1 MVTSR
6 RTGGCL
12 GWSCLVSP
20 ASAAASPRD
29 TACLCPRY
37 SERTPVASEERA
49 RERPVQPPSPP
60 PVPASPAATWGAYAA
75 SVFVTPQ
82 IEFAVSH
89 TSFLPFSREWDR
101 KELFTRIPENQL
113 IRTSHWRMDD
123 SSTNKQLLC
132 RELGVSS
139 HSKEDQEPLKHS
151 LKTPHVAMDSWE
163 GMGTDDELEFTV
175 FTGYFRPIHGINTVC
190 KSKRRQCCAKQ
201 PQPQNISSLNEEKS
215 NTAGIRFPLLRM
227 YLHPRGP
234 LSFLKS
240 FLFLMGP
247 GVLFCFNYRELR
259 VMSCGGKFYFLS
271 SLLCL

>member
-190 KSKRRQCCAKQ
+190 KSKR
-201 PQPQNISSLNEEKS
+201 PMKS
-215 NTAGIRFPLLRM
+215 KDPIPLLQLSLSPAWPVGITTDDTAVVHQFGLNSK
-227 YLHPRGP
+227 LHLESDLSDMQK
-234 LSFLKS
+234 LSFTSYPLT
-240 FLFLMGP
+240 P
-247 GVLFCFNYRELR
+247 Y
-259 VMSCGGKFYFLS
+259 
-271 SLLCL
+271 